1 VTIEPL
7 LTPALL
13 ALAILIVGLAAM
25 LIVSY
30 RR

>member
-1 VTIEPL
+1 VTIE

-30 RR
+30 RK

>member
-1 VTIEPL
+1 MTIE

-13 ALAILIVGLAAM
+13 ALALLIVGLVAM